1 MKPFTD
7 CLNLLAIAALCLG
20 VAGCN
25 PEGSDSSTEPAPYNS
40 LPDRTDAHSHAEHGP
55 HGGDLIELGNEDY
68 HAEMVHGDDDVISF
82 YILGSDAKTA
92 VPISATE
99 LIVNVTHDGKP
110 EQFKLAASP
119 DKGDPEGKSSRF
131 ISEHAEL
138 NEHLHEDH
146 PQAKLV
152 VDIEGKQYTGKI
164 AHDHDAEHGHAH

>member
-1 MKPFTD
+1 MKSFTD
-7 CLNLLAIAALCLG
+7 FLNLLMIAALSLG

-25 PEGSDSSTEPAPYNS
+25 PEGSDSAPYNS
-40 LPDRTDAHSHAEHGP
+40 LPVEAPKDEHAHAEHGP

-99 LIVNVTHDGKP
+99 LIVNVMHDGKP

-131 ISEHAEL
+131 ISENAEL
-138 NEHLHEDH
+138 NGYLHEDH
-146 PQAKLV
+146 AQAKLV
-152 VDIEGKQYTGKI
+152 VVIEGKQYTGKI
-164 AHDHDAEHGHAH
+164 AHDHNAAHGHAH